1 MKYTKPS
8 MELIKFSDI
17 DVLTTSEV
25 TETSTTNV
33 VDNSLNFEFGEGDDD

>member
-25 TETSTTNV
+25 TETSTTSV
-33 VDNSLNFEFGEGDDD
+33 LDNSIDNLVGDDD

>member
-25 TETSTTNV
+25 TETSTTSV
-33 VDNSLNFEFGEGDDD
+33 VDNYIEYGDGDFD

>member
-25 TETSTTNV
+25 TETSTTSI
-33 VDNSLNFEFGEGDDD
+33 VDDYIERNSGDDD

>member
-25 TETSTTNV
+25 TETSTTSA
-33 VDNSLNFEFGEGDDD
+33 VDNFIEYGDLEDD

>member
-25 TETSTTNV
+25 TETSTTSV
-33 VDNSLNFEFGEGDDD
+33 VDNYLEYNDGDDD

>member
-25 TETSTTNV
+25 TETSTTNA
-33 VDNSLNFEFGEGDDD
+33 VDNQLNYGIIDGEDD

>member
-25 TETSTTNV
+25 TETSTTSI
-33 VDNSLNFEFGEGDDD
+33 VDNEIEKFYGDDD

>member
-25 TETSTTNV
+25 TTETSTTSV
-33 VDNSLNFEFGEGDDD
+33 LDNSIDNLVGDDD